1 MATTFLIVD
10 GDWVLDQ
17 SIGRPMTVKGPA
29 KVRQEFGELLSI
41 ETHPSGFGASLIN
54 LVGEVPENPLDV
66 SFQVTSRV
74 TDAVNRWISLQRKQR
89 SILTAEEVVSRLS
102 FNQAKVDETT
112 KTDVRFRSSIMTK
125 AGDEITRGG
134 VISTTGTG

>member
-17 SIGRPMTVKGPA
+17 STGRPMTVSGPD
-29 KVRQEFGELLSI
+29 KTKQDFGELLAI
-41 ETHPSGFGASLIN
+41 EIQPGGFGAGLVS

-66 SFQVTSRV
+66 SFQVTSRI
-74 TDAVNRWISLQRKQR
+74 TDAVNRWISLQRRQR
-89 SILTAEEVVSRLS
+89 AILTSKEVVTRLS

-112 KTDVRFRSSIMTK
+112 KTDVRFRATVSTK
-125 AGDEITRGG
+125 SGDEITRGG
-134 VISTTGTG
+134 VIATTGAG